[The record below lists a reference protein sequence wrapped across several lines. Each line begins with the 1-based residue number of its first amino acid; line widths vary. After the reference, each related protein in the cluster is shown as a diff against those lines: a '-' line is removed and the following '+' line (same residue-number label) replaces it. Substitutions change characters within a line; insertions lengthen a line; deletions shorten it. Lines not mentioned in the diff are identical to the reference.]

1 MNKEFLNYIEED
13 EIGLFVMSVDGKE
26 DIIKAESLV
35 DMVKDIKVFFID
47 RIKGVVLGNLFGSDI
62 EISLV

>member
-13 EIGLFVMSVDGKE
+13 EIGLFVMSVNGVE
-26 DIIKAESLV
+26 DIINTENLV
-35 DMVKDIKVFFID
+35 DMVKDIKVSCID
-47 RIKGVVLGNLFGSDI
+47 RIKGIVLGSLFGNDV